1 MHWPDWLDIGSHDI
15 SALVENHSDHLKS
28 LRGEIDL
35 VAGGPPC
42 QGFSMNG
49 RRDPDDPRSTMV
61 EAYLRIVKLVRPKLV
76 LLENVRGFTSMPHA
90 SGVTYDEAVKTR
102 LNKLGYDVWSD
113 VVLASD
119 FGVPQRRAR
128 FILIAALSG
137 TLPGIDPLSRLRT
150 FKGRFLREKG
160 IGDVPVS
167 VGAAISDYA
176 LGDSKPP
183 LDPEWGDRGY
193 TAVRRRTG
201 PPESDYQRLMR
212 DGSKQ
217 PSDCRLPRHNFDTAS
232 RFALILESCPRGR
245 SLSPEDRLRL
255 GIGKRSTTPLH
266 EDMPAP
272 TVTTLPDDIIHYADP
287 RTLTVREL
295 ARLQSF
301 PDWFA
306 FSGPYTT
313 GGTRRKTACPRYT
326 QVGNAVPPL
335 LAEALG
341 RVLLSLLRDQKISK
355 LAYISED
362 KTEVGSKS
370 YEIRAG

>member
-1 MHWPDWLDIGSHDI
+1 
-15 SALVENHSDHLKS
+15 
-28 LRGEIDL
+28 
-35 VAGGPPC
+35 
-42 QGFSMNG
+42 MNG